1 MDTML
6 VCAGAAMPLWSLL
19 FGDLVNAFGM
29 PGANL
34 SEEINSLAL
43 NFLFL
48 AIGAFVASYLQMG
61 LWMWVGA
68 RQARKIRINF
78 LQSVLYQDIQFFDTD
93 SSTGAYFECRL
104 NRLH

>member
-1 MDTML
+1 
-6 VCAGAAMPLWSLL
+6 MPLWSLL